1 MCLVFRYL
9 GMGLGNVF
17 DIACLYPLFSLIFS
31 DSLFFLGT
39 PGIGVAGGYR
49 VVVEWQGVR
58 GVGR

>member
-9 GMGLGNVF
+9 GMGLGYVF

-49 VVVEWQGVR
+49 VVVE
-58 GVGR
+58 